1 MKRKPIKV
9 DWEELE
15 RAFDQRDADLVYY
28 LDRVTGHVLLEGE
41 GEEKSFKADEDRYNR
56 GEQSAPAPL
65 EDATRAYVRPVTTEQ
80 KLDWVRRFVDEVPE
94 LDPGFRSALVDAL
107 DGEGT
112 AEAVIEVLNT
122 NPEGKERWYLYRAE
136 RLHEAVEAWLEE
148 QGIAVSEPPPWK

>member
-56 GEQSAPAPL
+56 GEQAAPSHR
-65 EDATRAYVRPVTTEQ
+65 EDATRAYIRPVTTEQ
-80 KLDWVRRFVDEVPE
+80 KLEWVGSFVADVPDLHPE
-94 LDPGFRSALVDAL
+94 FRSALSAAL
-107 DGEGT
+107 DSDGP
-112 AEAVIEVLNT
+112 AEAVIEALNMHA
-122 NPEGKERWYLYRAE
+122 EGKERWYLYRAE
-136 RLHEAVEAWLEE
+136 RLHEAVAAWLDEE
-148 QGIAVSEPPPWK
+148 GIAVSEPPPWE